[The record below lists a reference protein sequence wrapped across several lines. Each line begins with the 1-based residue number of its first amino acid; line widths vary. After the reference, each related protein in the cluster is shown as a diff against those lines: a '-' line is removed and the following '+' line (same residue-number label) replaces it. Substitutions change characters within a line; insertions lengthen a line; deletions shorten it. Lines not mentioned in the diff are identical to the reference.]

1 MVSGLIWNADK
12 VYGKTYEFDSALNQ
26 NREFNLN
33 FEKMIKVDDGFFLI
47 SGNRVKKLSHNFD
60 LQKEIEIKGFRIFN
74 IISYENHIVINF
86 SAENG
91 NYLSILSQND
101 LSEVT
106 QPILISEK
114 QIWHNIYLTTSEL
127 YFHDLT
133 KTYKYRLK

>member
-1 MVSGLIWNADK
+1 
-12 VYGKTYEFDSALNQ
+12 
-26 NREFNLN
+26 
-33 FEKMIKVDDGFFLI
+33 
-47 SGNRVKKLSHNFD
+47 NFD